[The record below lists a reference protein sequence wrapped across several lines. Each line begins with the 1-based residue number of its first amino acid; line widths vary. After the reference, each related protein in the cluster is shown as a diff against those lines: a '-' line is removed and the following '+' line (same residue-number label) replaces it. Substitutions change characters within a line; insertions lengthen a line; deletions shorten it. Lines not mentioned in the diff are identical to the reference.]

1 VRIVAIAYACLFL
14 VPLKAFLLA
23 SLLTLLIQ
31 FTNHS
36 LGFVVSCANDYFHV
50 VCRSTKILCSCRT
63 SYAHH
68 ESSPAGFRNLEYDIP
83 DNQAVHQQRIFDLG
97 DTLNIYVDVTF
108 GLDMRNRRAIWM
120 FQAIDPAT
128 GSPPFNISTGV
139 LPPNPVDSTDGQGY
153 VTFSVRAL
161 ASTPAGTRVHAEAT
175 IVFDEE
181 APIVTP
187 KIFNTIDRAPNTS
200 VVVVDTAVASARRRS
215 RRDASSADIT
225 GQILLT
231 VTVSQSGS
239 DVKAIDIFARD
250 AQDPLAEWELVGT
263 ATVES
268 PYVLFSGK
276 PGVTYEFASIAKSAS
291 GAQEHA
297 DGSILDA
304 AVTVV
309 SFNESTC
316 LSNCTDRGV
325 CYLGECI
332 CNVGFGGDACEST
345 VVVIEPP
352 TLQVVPI
359 TSVMV
364 GSTVPL
370 QIAASLTAGQ
380 NWTLAIEVESLSSV
394 TLRAHG
400 VVLNATDTALW
411 DVPTSALSDLT
422 ATFATP
428 STGVVVVVRAHAL
441 NGTTPL
447 ATTQRL
453 MSVIVVTPS
462 PTAAPS
468 ATPTSPTTPP
478 TSPTAWPTADPTGAP
493 TAAPPTAPTALPT
506 LGPSASPTTA
516 PAASPTGAPVAYPTR
531 TPTEHPTRAPT
542 EHPTRAPTEHPT
554 STVSPTAA
562 PSVAPSTTDGSV
574 VTRDTDT
581 TQTIDG
587 KTIAAIAAAVGV
599 VLLIVIIVLFRRS
612 RGFAVEE
619 EDFDDVQ
626 GAPTDTTQY
635 VSHSQFPYL
644 SARARACTNRYSQ
657 HLPHCFVSIVLCLRT

>member
-1 VRIVAIAYACLFL
+1 
-14 VPLKAFLLA
+14 
-23 SLLTLLIQ
+23 
-31 FTNHS
+31 
-36 LGFVVSCANDYFHV
+36 
-50 VCRSTKILCSCRT
+50 
-63 SYAHH
+63 
-68 ESSPAGFRNLEYDIP
+68 
-83 DNQAVHQQRIFDLG
+83 
-97 DTLNIYVDVTF
+97 
-108 GLDMRNRRAIWM
+108 MRNRRAIWL
-120 FQAIDPAT
+120 FQAVDPLT
-128 GSPPFNISTGV
+128 GAPPTNISTGV
-139 LPPNPVDSTDGQGY
+139 VPPNIDGTDGQGY

-231 VTVSQSGS
+231 VAVSQSGS

-359 TSVMV
+359 TNVMV

-380 NWTLAIEVESLSSV
+380 NWALAIEVESLSSV

-422 ATFATP
+422 ATFSTP
-428 STGVVVVVRAHAL
+428 STGVVVVVRARAL

-453 MSVIVVTPS
+453 MSVTVVTPS

-478 TSPTAWPTADPTGAP
+478 TSPTAGPTADPTGAP
-493 TAAPPTAPTALPT
+493 TAAPPTAPTSTPTAAPSATPTAVPATAAPVALPT
-506 LGPSASPTTA
+506 LTPTVASDAPTFTPTTA
-516 PAASPTGAPVAYPTR
+516 PAARPTLAPSE
-531 TPTEHPTRAPT
+531 TPTEYPTRAPT
-542 EHPTRAPTEHPT
+542 EYPTRAPTEHPT
-554 STVSPTAA
+554 STVSPTSA

-619 EDFDDVQ
+619 DDFDDVQ

-635 VSHSQFPYL
+635 VSHSQFPFC

-657 HLPHCFVSIVLCLRT
+657 HLPHRFVSLVLCLRTCKRLNGYVCPVLVVSSAAIVPTFFFAVSMT